1 MHMITKKKIIAALL
15 IPIMLIAFSAPSFA
29 ASTTSGIDLSGFAQ
43 KALNLALKV
52 GTTSLEIVKDF
63 AGEFMGVSDI
73 DGAIDLSGNLITT
86 GISSVTEL
94 VKIFT
99 TASYTPEGILPLLWD
114 ILGFAVDTGLTFAN
128 IIFPEYGFSLTNP
141 SGFLNFATDLFG
153 FAINAGQTL
162 VGAVTGELDLGD
174 LGDLVSGSN
183 MDLSGIFDMLL
194 PSDGQQPAI
203 DPTTILG
210 NVNTSNVIGLISSVM
225 TSGPAQDIINSGTE
239 ILGGIFNSLIT
250 PDSNTNQPVLDFIE
264 IPDVEDE
271 NEEIPNTDNSNK
283 PDIAD
288 QPNSET
294 SYKVVPNLEAVLG
307 KIKDENLY
315 GNNYHSKN
323 LAYCYAKLLA
333 GKEISEQ
340 DLNQGASANTVIP
353 TETVGI
359 PALKAYINNN
369 KPTIV
374 NVDNSTLVCVGYANQ
389 GTKLSDFL
397 FINPTTGEKTTLSDN
412 TQLPDGWDTILIL
425 K

>member
-1 MHMITKKKIIAALL
+1 
-15 IPIMLIAFSAPSFA
+15 MLIAFSAPTFA
-29 ASTTSGIDLSGFAQ
+29 TTPATTTTSSINVSEIATKVLNIAVKLVPESIDLA
-43 KALNLALKV
+43 KAFV
-52 GTTSLEIVKDF
+52 TEFTDIKD
-63 AGEFMGVSDI
+63 VNSVI
-73 DGAIDLSGNLITT
+73 SISGNLISE
-86 GISSVTEL
+86 GIASIPQLIEIFTSVTSFTDVLTKLLPKLLKFALEKGIVFANALLKEDYHLPGGAFNL
-94 VKIFT
+94 VKGLVSFAT
-99 TASYTPEGILPLLWD
+99 TQGKE
-114 ILGFAVDTGLTFAN
+114 FAVDV
-128 IIFPEYGFSLTNP
+128 
-141 SGFLNFATDLFG
+141 
-153 FAINAGQTL
+153 
-162 VGAVTGELDLGD
+162 VGIVTGEFGIDNIDDLLPDSTGNLD
-174 LGDLVSGSN
+174 
-183 MDLSGIFDMLL
+183 GILDMLL

-239 ILGGIFNSLIT
+239 IIGGIFNSLIT

-307 KIKDENLY
+307 KIKDEKLY

-412 TQLPDGWDTILIL
+412 TQLPDAWDAILVL